1 MYINQ
6 DNLSD
11 YYIEISQEESEEK
24 YIITNVGDI
33 KEAQKKINSIKR

>member
-11 YYIEISQEESEEK
+11 YYIKISQEESEEK
-24 YIITNVGDI
+24 HIITNVGDT
-33 KEAQKKINSIKR
+33 KEAQKKLNSIKR